1 MGARTVKCTCSCTD
15 CGQPT
20 RRRNERDGVPLC
32 FGCALDHAIR
42 AAKEMHAKSGP
53 TWDKFLA
60 ATQTRG
66 RPTVP
71 RDAKGRWAPD

>member
-20 RRRNERDGVPLC
+20 NRRNKRTGKPVC
-32 FGCALDHAIR
+32 FECSLQRRIDAVR
-42 AAKEMHAKSGP
+42 EMHAKSGP
-53 TWDKFLA
+53 AWDKFLA
-60 ATQTRG
+60 STQTRG